1 MGLGAIDIRQS
12 PLPTVASPLGNSP
25 AISQVR
31 RLISQVANHNTVVLI
46 QGESGS
52 GKRLWPA
59 HYIKTQSEQK
69 LPLCL
74 LTAALFQRTY

>member
-46 QGESGS
+46 QGE
-52 GKRLWPA
+52 
-59 HYIKTQSEQK
+59 
-69 LPLCL
+69 
-74 LTAALFQRTY
+74 